1 MRITE
6 KRIRVDKNGHKH
18 ILFRTDV
25 NFTEYLLAIEIDKQN
40 HEGRELIF
48 EGKRQKALEKK
59 LGCEFIRINTSNR
72 YD

>member
-6 KRIRVDKNGHKH
+6 KRIWVDKNGHKH
-18 ILFRTDV
+18 ILFKTDV
-25 NFTEYLLAIEIDKQN
+25 NFTEYILAIEIDKQN

-48 EGKRQKALEKK
+48 DEKRQKALEKK